1 MSAGAFQY
9 SKYETNSGAVL
20 RCRIQPETLSFTV
33 SSVTNAAT
41 AAAIDTPGSARM
53 TGGSRKFGV
62 TARAIYISFDDN
74 PPTGYKAGVTYPVP
88 ALQEAIYNA
97 AETAETGTYLGET
110 CRIVG
115 RRAES
120 VR

>member
-1 MSAGAFQY
+1 MSSGAFTI

-20 RCRIQPETLSFTV
+20 KCRVQPETLAFTV
-33 SSVTNAAT
+33 ASVTNSATSAAV
-41 AAAIDTPGSARM
+41 DTPGSARM
-53 TGGSRKFGV
+53 SGGKRQLGV
-62 TARAIYISFDDN
+62 TARAIYISFDDAA
-74 PPTGYKAGVTYPVP
+74 PDGYKDGVIYPIP
-88 ALQEAIYNA
+88 CLREDIYDA
-97 AETAETGTYLGET
+97 AETATTGTYLGVA